1 MKQYKFQALVTLY
14 AADGGP
20 PCPKLD
26 AAPRRMVL
34 RGRSDESGRSQFF
47 SALVSQDGDM
57 PVRSRNPRLEVI
69 LRVAGDDVAGHP
81 EDHRLISVRCQPF
94 QYIVPRY
101 IGLADGDSG

>member
-14 AADGGP
+14 VADGRP

-47 SALVSQDGDM
+47 SVLVSRDGDM
-57 PVRSRNPRLEVI
+57 PFLSGNPRLEVI
-69 LRVAGDDVAGHP
+69 LRVAGDDVAEYLGVGRQFNLWLG
-81 EDHRLISVRCQPF
+81 EDIGEGIVTRRLFV
-94 QYIVPRY
+94 
-101 IGLADGDSG
+101 